1 MLATGEGL
9 AAADLFMGDCISI
22 RKNKKSVP
30 LATVEHTSSRVQ
42 IWLALPLQVLASPG
56 DEIALSY
63 ALI

>member
-9 AAADLFMGDCISI
+9 APADLFMGGFHIHPQ
-22 RKNKKSVP
+22 KQKSVP